1 MKKNLKSLSL
11 KKSVISEL
19 NPQNAQ
25 GVKGGT
31 RGVKTQQDT
40 LCTSNAIICQPSVNF
55 TCG

>member
-19 NPQNAQ
+19 NSQSAQ
-25 GVKGGT
+25 GIKGGT
-31 RGVKTQQDT
+31 RSVLTQEDT
-40 LCTSNAIICQPSVNF
+40 MCTSNAIGCQPTVNY